1 MKEKPIFEEVFAQLV
16 SQPKL
21 LLKVLLGSALS
32 FVPILNFFAFG
43 YLYRYAAQLRRSGQ
57 IELPEW
63 TDWAG
68 LFSDGLKFAL
78 AGFVY
83 CLLPLGVALIFSLFL
98 SALGLDALAYL
109 LMLATF
115 ICVSVL
121 LCVALYR
128 LQMRSNYKDLFDV
141 VLIVRMAIMKGPNLI
156 VPMLVFAGICA
167 VGLSFYGVIFFAGF
181 LLLLTQT
188 TLIYRALETAK

>member
-43 YLYRYAAQLRRSGQ
+43 YLYRYSAQLRRSGQ

-68 LFSDGLKFAL
+68 IPAKGSSRSKNLGLLASAL
-78 AGFVY
+78 A
-83 CLLPLGVALIFSLFL
+83 I
-98 SALGLDALAYL
+98 
-109 LMLATF
+109 
-115 ICVSVL
+115 SVL
-121 LCVALYR
+121 LLSPPDKS
-128 LQMRSNYKDLFDV
+128 L
-141 VLIVRMAIMKGPNLI
+141 P
-156 VPMLVFAGICA
+156 LVF
-167 VGLSFYGVIFFAGF
+167 
-181 LLLLTQT
+181 
-188 TLIYRALETAK
+188 